1 MTHNPQF
8 TNILLS
14 LVSLGFVLDMPKG
27 RSAYTE
33 IYLYIEV
40 KIQSIRISKII
51 FFFLTLTPGKNKQ

>member
-14 LVSLGFVLDMPKG
+14 LVSLGFDLDMPKG

-33 IYLYIEV
+33 RYLYIEV

-51 FFFLTLTPGKNKQ
+51 FFS